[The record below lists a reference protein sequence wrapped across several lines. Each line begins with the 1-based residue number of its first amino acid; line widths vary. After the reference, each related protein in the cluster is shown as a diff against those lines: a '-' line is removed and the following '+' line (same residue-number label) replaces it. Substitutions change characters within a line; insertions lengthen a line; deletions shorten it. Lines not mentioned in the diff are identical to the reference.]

1 MSLILDNRERE
12 LIRLIGKDEG
22 VVVKQLDVGDAHICC
37 SSASASASTSAT
49 GEEPLQK
56 IVVIAER
63 KAVADLESSLTDG
76 RYREQRTRLLATCA
90 QVGAKPLYIIEGP
103 LDRLNGR
110 KTIQELWTILN
121 RLTMRYGIALMLT
134 DDTAQTADYLTTLA
148 KQVAADP
155 LCFDAST
162 IHTSYSAYVKTSK
175 KETRADPRNFFSA
188 VITQC
193 PGVSA
198 AIAALLA
205 EKYKGLGELMGAS
218 AEEIACLVV
227 GKRKIGKA
235 VAEPYIAAA
244 TSPIPRPCRPI
255 PWPPFP
261 SAYPRRIVVD
271 FHITNN
277 DGATLF
283 FTRLHHIHHY
293 PY

>member
-1 MSLILDNRERE
+1 MSIILDNRERE
-12 LIRLIGKDEG
+12 LIRLIGRDEG
-22 VVVKQLDVGDAHICC
+22 VMVKQLDVGDAHICC
-37 SSASASASTSAT
+37 SSASTA
-49 GEEPLQK
+49 GDEPTQK

-90 QVGAKPLYIIEGP
+90 QAGAKPLYIIEGP

-134 DDTAQTADYLTTLA
+134 DDTEQTADYLTTLT

-198 AIAALLA
+198 AIAAVLA

-218 AEEIACLVV
+218 AEEIAAHVV

-235 VAEPYIAAA
+235 VAERLCGLLHYCGPAEKEA
-244 TSPIPRPCRPI
+244 
-255 PWPPFP
+255 
-261 SAYPRRIVVD
+261 VVEEEESK
-271 FHITNN
+271 
-277 DGATLF
+277 
-283 FTRLHHIHHY
+283 
-293 PY
+293 